1 MLTRRRFAAATAAA
15 TAAVLATPS
24 LVRAESSRVLKF
36 IPQSDL
42 TVIDPI
48 WSTAYTARNHGY
60 LVFDTLFGMDSQYR
74 IQPQMVGG
82 ARIEDDHRAW
92 DLTLREGLLFH
103 DGEPVL
109 ARDCVAS
116 IRRWAARDGLGSL
129 LLKTTDE
136 LSAPDDRTIR
146 FRLKKPFPR
155 LPYALGKTS
164 TPMCG
169 MMPERLAKTDPFKQI
184 TELVGSG
191 PFRFKADERVSGSQ
205 AVYERFD
212 RYQPRAKGTA
222 GWTAGPKIAVFDR
235 VEWKTIPDEG
245 TAAAALQAGEVDWWE
260 IPTNDLLPALQKSG
274 HVQVEIKDRTGVI
287 GFLKMNCLQPPFD
300 NPGVRRAL
308 LGAFDQADFV
318 AAIAGGDPKM
328 GRTGVGVFCPETE
341 LATDVGLE
349 VLTRPRDY
357 AKVKAMLKDA
367 GYSGE
372 NVAMMVATDTPY
384 RKAMG
389 DVGVDAMQQAG
400 MKVDYQAVDWGTAVV
415 RRENRGPVAKGGW
428 SGLFT
433 TLSGLDLQNP
443 TGNAFRLSGETGW
456 FGWASSPAIEQLRG
470 EWLDAEDLETQQ
482 RIAQDIQRQWWIDVP
497 HIPIGQWFQPTAWRD
512 SVTGML
518 DGFPVFWGVKRA

>member
-1 MLTRRRFAAATAAA
+1 MLTRRRFAGTSVVALAA
-15 TAAVLATPS
+15 PS
-24 LVRAESSRVLKF
+24 LTKAEPSRVLKF

-42 TVIDPI
+42 AVIDPI
-48 WSTAYTARNHGY
+48 WSTAYNSRNHGY
-60 LVFDTLFGMDSQYR
+60 MVFDTLFGMDGQYS

-82 ARIEDDHRAW
+82 VRVEDDGRRW
-92 DLTLREGLLFH
+92 DLTLRDGLLFH

-116 IRRWAARDGLGSL
+116 IRRWAARDGLGAL
-129 LLKTTDE
+129 LMKTTDE

-146 FRLKKPFPR
+146 FRLKRSFPR

-164 TPMCG
+164 TPMCA
-169 MMPERLAKTDPFKQI
+169 MMPERLAKSDPFKQI
-184 TELVGSG
+184 AELVGSG

-212 RYQPRAKGTA
+212 RYLPRTDGTP
-222 GWTAGPKIAVFDR
+222 GWTAGPKIVSFDR

-245 TAAAALQAGEVDWWE
+245 TAAAAMQSGEVDWWE
-260 IPTNDLLPALQKSG
+260 IPTSDLLPVLQQTG
-274 HVQVEIKDRTGVI
+274 HIRVEVKDRTGVI

-308 LGAFDQADFV
+308 LGAFSQEDFV
-318 AAIAGGDPKM
+318 TAIAGTDPKM
-328 GRTGVGVFCPETE
+328 GRSGVGVFCPDTE
-341 LATDVGLE
+341 LANDAGMD
-349 VLTRPRDY
+349 VLTLPRDFPR
-357 AKVKAMLKDA
+357 VKAMLKDTGYA
-367 GYSGE
+367 GE
-372 NVAMMVATDTPY
+372 TVAMMVATDTPY

-389 DVGVDAMQQAG
+389 DVGVDAMQHAG

-415 RRENRGPVAKGGW
+415 RRENKGPIGKGGW
-428 SGLFT
+428 SGLFS

-456 FGWASSPAIEQLRG
+456 FGWASSPAIEKLRG
-470 EWLDAEDLETQQ
+470 EWLDAEDLPTQQ
-482 RIAQDIQRQWWIDVP
+482 MIARDIQRQWWIDVP

-518 DGFPVFWGVKRA
+518 DGFPVFWGVRRA